1 MNHIILNR
9 RFNVKKENKK
19 EKKYYGME
27 VGGVLFYMD
36 GYDHIFLEGLV
47 LMKNV
52 LADKDDSTIK
62 VSEA

>member
-1 MNHIILNR
+1 M
-9 RFNVKKENKK
+9 KKENKK

-36 GYDHIFLEGLV
+36 GYDHSFLEGLV

-52 LADKDDSTIK
+52 LADKGDSTIK